1 MDAIQALVEILTN
14 VKVCKLL
21 GSLMPSKLWLKSQP
35 NVKLRRLLSR
45 CKRCHPSSGRNPHKR
60 QSLQAAGQFDA
71 LQALVE
77 VAAQRQTPQAAE

>member
-1 MDAIQALVEILTN
+1 MDAIQALVEILAN
-14 VKVCKLL
+14 VKLGELL
-21 GSLMPSKLWLKSQP
+21 GGWMPSKLGSKSQP
-35 NVKLRRLLSR
+35 NVKLCS
-45 CKRCHPSSGRNPHKR
+45 CWVYGCHPSSGGNPHKR

>member
-1 MDAIQALVEILTN
+1 MDAIQALVEILAN
-14 VKVCKLL
+14 VKLGELL
-21 GSLMPSKLWLKSQP
+21 GGWMPSKLGSKSQP
-35 NVKLRRLLSR
+35 NVKLCMQIQAL
-45 CKRCHPSSGRNPHKR
+45 PHKR

>member
-1 MDAIQALVEILTN
+1 MDAIQALVEILA
-14 VKVCKLL
+14 
-21 GSLMPSKLWLKSQP
+21 
-35 NVKLRRLLSR
+35 NVKLGEASCWEVGCPPSSGRSR
-45 CKRCHPSSGRNPHKR
+45 SQTSNSACCWVYGCHPSSGGNPHKR